1 MNKQQLA
8 STIWQSANQMR
19 SKIEANEYKDYI
31 LGFMFYKYLS
41 DREVSFLKGEKYSDE
56 DIKKVTAND
65 EKLVK
70 HISENIGYFIAYEDL
85 FSTWLSKGDDFDVSD
100 VRDALSNF
108 DINIEPTYKKLFENI
123 LKTLQSGLSKLGETS
138 TKQTKSIKALLKL
151 IKRIPMDGKQDYDVL
166 GFIYE
171 YLISMFAANAGK
183 KAGEFYTPHE
193 VSVLMSEIVA
203 NHLKDREHIKIYD
216 PTSGSGS
223 LLINIGASMAQYIEG
238 ENKID
243 YYAQEL
249 KENTYNLTR
258 MNLVMRGINPANINV
273 RNGDTLEDDWPFFE
287 TDENKDET
295 YSLVKVDAVVSN
307 PPYSQKWDPKNKE
320 FDPRFKEFGVA
331 PKAKADYAF
340 LLHELYHL
348 EDDGIMTIILPHGVL
363 FRGGEEETIRKTL
376 IERNHIEAI
385 IGLPANIFFG
395 TGIPTIIMV
404 LKRTRSDSD
413 VLIIDASKKFEKAG
427 KNNKLRARDIR
438 EIVDTLKARKSVTK
452 FAKLVTKDDIR
463 KNEYNLNIPRYVDSS
478 DDEEPWD
485 IHSIMFGGIPN
496 MEIESLRKYWDAFP
510 GLREEIF
517 GNISDNY
524 ARVIAD
530 DIESAVSNFA
540 SVSNYIAKYHS
551 SFSGFGEHLKDC
563 LIEDILDVNA
573 QSLKENICIDIFN
586 RTTNIKLIDQ
596 YKAFQILSE
605 NWETITA
612 DLEMIQGEG
621 FDAIFQVDPNMV
633 VKKKKEDED
642 EVTEVQE
649 GWKGHILPFELVQE
663 EFHHGELFAIQ
674 SGEER
679 LVEISNMYTE
689 ILESLEEDELEQ
701 TITNDDK
708 NAFVGKEVKAYVTE
722 ALTDV
727 ESPEI
732 NALKNYLTLSFK
744 KDKMAFIEENPFVAW
759 SAMVSNKDGTIG
771 KPAVNSRILQLQ
783 MEFEFPEESLE
794 AKMKR
799 VMLLMEEESELKKVI
814 KAQKIELEAAT
825 IETIKNLNEEDAL
838 RLLELKWIEPIV
850 SGLGTLPD
858 DVITALVSEVE
869 NLNSKYATTY
879 SDIEVKKESAAGS
892 LIQMIDGLSGS
903 KDDLDGL
910 AEFKKYMGVKNEKE

>member
-41 DREVSFLKGEKYSDE
+41 DREISFLKGEKYSDE
-56 DIKKVTAND
+56 DIKKVTADD

-85 FSTWLSKGDDFDVSD
+85 FSSWLSKGDDFDVSD

-108 DINIEPTYKKLFENI
+108 DANIEPTYKKLFENI
-123 LKTLQSGLSKLGETS
+123 FKTLQSGLSKLGETS

-348 EDDGIMTIILPHGVL
+348 EDDGIMTIVLPHGVL
-363 FRGGEEETIRKTL
+363 FRGGEEEKIRETL

-395 TGIPTIIMV
+395 TNIPTIIMV
-404 LKRTRSDSD
+404 LKRTRTDAD
-413 VLIIDASKKFEKAG
+413 VLIIDASKKYEKVG

-438 EIVDTLKARKSVTK
+438 EIVDTLKARKDVEK
-452 FAKLVTKDDIR
+452 FSRLVSKDEIR
-463 KNEYNLNIPRYVDSS
+463 ENEYNLNIPRYVDSS
-478 DDEEPWD
+478 EEEEPWD
-485 IHSIMFGGIPN
+485 IHSIMFGGIPKS
-496 MEIESLRKYWDAFP
+496 EVRSLQAYWEAFP
-510 GLREEIF
+510 GLYEKLFSEISKDYVGVESVDIQGVVDGFESVEE
-517 GNISDNY
+517 
-524 ARVIAD
+524 
-530 DIESAVSNFA
+530 
-540 SVSNYIAKYHS
+540 YIKKYND
-551 SFSGFGEHLKDC
+551 SFDGFEEMLKDY

-573 QSLKENICIDIFN
+573 QSIKETVCTEIFD
-586 RTTNIKLIDQ
+586 RTADIKLIDR

-605 NWETITA
+605 NWDTIVA

-621 FDAIFQVDPNMV
+621 FDAIFQVEPNMV
-633 VKKKKEDED
+633 IKKKKEDED

-649 GWKGHILPFELVQE
+649 GWKGHILPFDLVQE
-663 EFHHGELFAIQ
+663 EFHHDLLSEIRQNEF
-674 SGEER
+674 R
-679 LVEISNMYTE
+679 LAEIDNLYTE
-689 ILESLEEDELEQ
+689 ILESLEEEELELS
-701 TITNDDK
+701 ITNEDK
-708 NAFVGKEVKAYVTE
+708 NAFVAKEVKAYVIE
-722 ALTDV
+722 ALADV
-727 ESPEI
+727 ENPEI
-732 NALKNYLTLSFK
+732 NALKEYLELSAK
-744 KDKMAFIEENPFVAW
+744 KDKVAFIEDNGVVNW
-759 SAMVSNKDGTIG
+759 SIMSANKDGTFG
-771 KPAVNSRILQLQ
+771 KPAVNARILQLQ
-783 MEFEFPEESLE
+783 MGYEFPEESLE
-794 AKMKR
+794 TKMKQ
-799 VMLLMEEESELKKVI
+799 VMLLMDEESELKKTVKNQ
-814 KAQKIELEAAT
+814 KAELEKVT
-825 IETIKNLNEEDAL
+825 IETIETLEEKDAL
-838 RLLELKWIEPIV
+838 HLLELKWITPIQ
-850 SGLGTLPD
+850 SGLETLPGE
-858 DVITALVSEVE
+858 VISSMVSEIQDLE
-869 NLNSKYATTY
+869 HKYATTY
-879 SDIEVKKESAAGS
+879 ADIETEKRNASKS
-892 LIQMIDGLSGS
+892 LIAMIDKLTGNGN
-903 KDDLDGL
+903 DLNGL
-910 AEFKKYMGVKNEKE
+910 AEFKKYMEK